1 MNKVNKHGDDN
12 CKYEFRYAREKLG
25 SNNLI
30 PVVMETEMKNQK
42 FEWTGEFGAGLCNA
56 LYVDFSDAS
65 YFADESFDEKI
76 DELLK
81 ELKNRIGDP
90 LPPIAA

>member
-1 MNKVNKHGDDN
+1 MTGAVNKKMIEGIENTRVMIVFITRDYMNKVNKHGDDN

-42 FEWTGEFGAGLCNA
+42 FEW
-56 LYVDFSDAS
+56 
-65 YFADESFDEKI
+65 K
-76 DELLK
+76 LL
-81 ELKNRIGDP
+81 
-90 LPPIAA
+90 